1 MSGEPGGAGGAPPA
15 DAGPVSAAAPA
26 WARALS
32 AGADPALIAR
42 CLPLLA
48 DPAVDA
54 ESLRRVLARRL
65 DTGRPTD
72 AANVADALAGR
83 VSQDPATL
91 ETSAQALRDAGARVH
106 VVGEPGYPRRLAD
119 AWPELGAPL
128 WLLVRSA
135 TGRLP
140 DGPAVAVVGTRR
152 PSLDGLRTARA
163 LGRLLA
169 RHGVTV
175 FSGLARGI
183 DQEAHRG
190 ALDAGGPTAAV
201 LGTGLDVDYPAKDGA
216 LRAAIADAGGLA
228 TELPLGARPH
238 ARHFLARNRIISGLA
253 DATVVVEGRARSGA
267 LQTARMAA
275 SQGREVFAVP
285 GSLHQ
290 PTARGP
296 LDLVRD
302 GARCLTRLEDVLDV
316 VEQPRLPLQPADD
329 RDALGTRGE
338 EASRSPG
345 KAAAAKLG
353 SDAAA
358 VHALLGAVPASP
370 GALADASGLS
380 VPATLAAISEL
391 LARGLA
397 ARDARGVFSC

>member
-1 MSGEPGGAGGAPPA
+1 MSDRPGEAGSVVHGEPAGSTG
-15 DAGPVSAAAPA
+15 APA
-26 WARALS
+26 WAHALS
-32 AGADPALIAR
+32 AGADPVMVAR
-42 CLPLLA
+42 CLALLV

-54 ESLRRVLARRL
+54 EALRRVLAQRL
-65 DTGRPTD
+65 GAGRPTD
-72 AANVADALAGR
+72 AASVAGALVGSR
-83 VSQDPATL
+83 LQDPAGL
-91 ETSAQALRDAGARVH
+91 EVSAEALREVGARVH

-128 WLLVRSA
+128 WLAVRSA

-140 DGPAVAVVGTRR
+140 EGPAVAVVGTRR

-169 RHGVTV
+169 RHRVTV
-175 FSGLARGI
+175 ISGLARGI

-190 ALDAGGPTAAV
+190 ALDAGGATAAV

-216 LRAAIADAGGLA
+216 LRAAVADAGGLA
-228 TELPLGARPH
+228 TELPLGAPPH

-302 GARCLTRLEDVLDV
+302 GARCVTQLDDVLEA
-316 VEQPRLPLQPADD
+316 VEPQRLLLPPPEERDATERRD
-329 RDALGTRGE
+329 RDGSE
-338 EASRSPG
+338 MPG
-345 KAAAAKLG
+345 KAAAAEP
-353 SDAAA
+353 SPDAVA
-358 VHALLGAVPASP
+358 VKALLGAVPAST
-370 GALADASGLS
+370 GALADAAGLS
-380 VPATLAAISEL
+380 VSATMAAVSEL
-391 LARGLA
+391 LARGVA
-397 ARDARGVFSC
+397 VRTPRGLVRA